1 MCLNQPRPALLPAPP
16 SSLPPPTVLGG
27 GGGPGRGEVGATR
40 TGLFKPKFHSRPGQE
55 TENAISPIL
64 LSCSDNVPRVLQLL
78 LWPLGTV
85 GKPGGL
91 EQGGGPTG
99 TAAQG
104 HAAAAP
110 GGPEERQSACPA
122 SPVAGC
128 VVAPLRVRG
137 NLGGAACSV
146 PDEGPGEGV
155 ALVPTPTLYPAP
167 TPSHLVL
174 TLTPELRSP
183 FYR

>member
-1 MCLNQPRPALLPAPP
+1 M
-16 SSLPPPTVLGG
+16 
-27 GGGPGRGEVGATR
+27 
-40 TGLFKPKFHSRPGQE
+40 FKPKFHSRPGQE

-91 EQGGGPTG
+91 EQGGGPKVEWGMDSFPRPGPRRGDAAG

-146 PDEGPGEGV
+146 RDEGPGEGT